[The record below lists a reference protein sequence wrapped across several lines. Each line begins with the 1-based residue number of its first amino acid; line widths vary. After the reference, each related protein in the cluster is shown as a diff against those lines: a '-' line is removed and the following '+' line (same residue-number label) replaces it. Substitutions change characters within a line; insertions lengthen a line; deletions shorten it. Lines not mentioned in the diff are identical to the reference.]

1 LDEGLSVHAPDALTM
16 RALTAWVGALWLAGC
31 AAWVPPQT
39 AELRARV
46 PQGLPVQVELTS
58 VPFVAQTPLHC
69 GPASLA
75 MVLSHLGR
83 AVTADELADAVFLPA
98 RGGSLQAEM
107 LAGAR
112 RQDALGLRI
121 PGRIESVLREVH
133 AGHPVVVLQNLGLS
147 FSPALHYAVVV
158 GYDLGRG
165 EIILRS
171 GTTEREILSLRT
183 FEFTWAR
190 LGHWAF
196 VALAPG
202 DLAPTADLGATG
214 EAAVAFERSAAP
226 ASAERVYDA
235 MLRRWPD
242 DLLAAIGLGNA
253 RMAQGDAAG
262 AARAW
267 EQAALRHDSAAAW
280 NNLALARWRLGDR
293 TGASA
298 ALARAQRRVDS
309 AEPAWAATV
318 QSTRQTIEGS

>member
-1 LDEGLSVHAPDALTM
+1 M

-58 VPFVAQTPLHC
+58 VPFVAQTPLNC

-75 MVLSHLGR
+75 MVLGHLGR

-107 LAGAR
+107 LAGTR
-112 RQDALGLRI
+112 RHDALALRI
-121 PGRIESVLREVH
+121 PGQLEAVLREVH
-133 AGHPVVVLQNLGLS
+133 AGHPVIVLQNLGLS
-147 FSPALHYAVVV
+147 IVPILHYAVVV
-158 GYDLGRG
+158 GYDLERG

-171 GTTEREILSLRT
+171 GTTERETLSLRT
-183 FEFTWAR
+183 FEFTWGR
-190 LGHWAF
+190 IGHWAF

-202 DLAPTADLGATG
+202 ELAVTADARATA
-214 EAAVAFERSAAP
+214 EAAVAFERAAAP
-226 ASAERVYDA
+226 ASAERVYEA

-242 DLLAAIGLGNA
+242 DLLAAIGVGNA
-253 RMAQGDAAG
+253 RMAQGDPAG

-267 EQAALRHDSAAAW
+267 EIAALRHDSAAAW
-280 NNLALARWRLGDR
+280 NNLALARWQLGDR
-293 TGASA
+293 AGALV
-298 ALARAQRRVDS
+298 ALGQAERRVGG
-309 AEPAWAATV
+309 AEPTWAAAV
-318 QSTRQTIEGS
+318 QATRQTIEQP